1 MPLHPAD
8 GAACAAKQ
16 FSVAVVQVG
25 QVAPQLFLG
34 GGCTAPCFAEE
45 RRVGDE
51 PAPYHDAGQGGK
63 LLFQRVELGGGGHIA
78 VVAHRHGAP
87 GQRSGKGGAVGLPAV
102 LLPHHPG
109 MDGQLRDGVAV
120 INFQNGGKLFR
131 LFHTQ
136 SGLDRDRPLGAGE
149 YPLQKGIHLGKV
161 PQHPG
166 ALALGSHRPGGAAQI
181 QVHLGIA
188 QRPQLTD
195 HPCSQFA
202 VLRQQLRDDRR
213 TRVCL
218 RGKLCHLLF
227 NEHPVLRRGDKRRV
241 IAVGRALCAEP
252 FLMGLPPDPVCE
264 PLHGGSII
272 KHGRF
277 SKRFCYRYC
286 SIKLREG
293 KEEGTGDVLF

>member
-16 FSVAVVQVG
+16 FGVAVVQVG
-25 QVAPQLFLG
+25 QVAPQLLLG
-34 GGCTAPCFAEE
+34 GGRTAPCFAEE

-51 PAPYHDAGQGGK
+51 PAPHHDAGQGGK
-63 LLFQRVELGGGGHIA
+63 LLFQRVKLGGGGHIA

-87 GQRSGKGGAVGLPAV
+87 GQRSRKGGAVGLSAI

-109 MDGQLRDGVAV
+109 MDGQLRDRVAV
-120 INFQNGGKLFR
+120 INFQNGGKLLRF
-131 LFHTQ
+131 LYTQ
-136 SGLDRDRPLGAGE
+136 PGIDRDGPFSVGE
-149 YPLQKGIHLGKV
+149 HPVQKGVYLGRV
-161 PQHPG
+161 AQHPG

-213 TRVCL
+213 TRVCR

-227 NEHPVLRRGDKRRV
+227 NEHPVLRRGDKRRI
-241 IAVGRALCAEP
+241 IAVGSALCAEP
-252 FLMGLPPDPVCE
+252 FLMGLPPDPVRE

-293 KEEGTGDVLF
+293 KGEGTGDVLF

>member
-1 MPLHPAD
+1 MPFHPAD
-8 GAACAAKQ
+8 GAACAAEQ
-16 FSVAVVQVG
+16 FGVAVVQVG

-34 GGCTAPCFAEE
+34 GGRTAPRLAEE

-51 PAPYHDAGQGGK
+51 SAPYHDAGQGGE
-63 LLFQRVELGGGGHIA
+63 LLFQRVKLGGGGHIA

-87 GQRSGKGGAVGLPAV
+87 GQRSRKGGAVGLSAV

-120 INFQNGGKLFR
+120 INFQNGGELLRF
-131 LFHTQ
+131 LHAQ
-136 SGLDRDRPLGAGE
+136 PGLDRDRPLGMGE
-149 YPLQKGIHLGKV
+149 HPVQKGVHLGKV

-195 HPCSQFA
+195 HPRSQFA
-202 VLRQQLRDDRR
+202 VLRQQLRNDRR
-213 TRVCL
+213 TRVCR

-227 NEHPVLRRGDKRRV
+227 YEHPVLRRGDKRRV
-241 IAVGRALCAEP
+241 IAVGSTLCAEP
-252 FLMGLPPDPVCE
+252 FLMGLPPDPVRE
-264 PLHGGSII
+264 ALHGGSII

-277 SKRFCYRYC
+277 SKRF
-286 SIKLREG
+286 LLP
-293 KEEGTGDVLF
+293 VL